1 MTSFMQRATIPPD
14 SCQTNEMSANKIN
27 SAATHLGRQMKRD
40 RQAHGWTLR
49 ELAARTGINFATLS
63 RVENGKRPFFEKL
76 AVACDGQFPER
87 RGWYLTYY
95 EESKS
100 WMPAGFRSWGEY
112 EDKAAIIR
120 AWSPSF
126 LHGLLQTSDYADAQ
140 LRTASDAT
148 AEMTSARLA
157 SRMERQ
163 RRVLYRPEPPTAY
176 FVVDELSLYRCVGSP
191 EIMATQMRHLA
202 EVARLSHAVVQVL
215 PAVAHPAGA
224 SGFVVTDQAAY
235 AEHVIGGYVFT
246 DTETVTGTL
255 RLFSTIQSESDKAS
269 VSLAKIER
277 MTEIW
282 TGVRAHTQMP
292 MAATA

>member
-1 MTSFMQRATIPPD
+1 
-14 SCQTNEMSANKIN
+14 MSVNSVN

-40 RQAHGWTLR
+40 RLAHGWTLR
-49 ELAARTGINFATLS
+49 DLAARTGINFATLS

-76 AVACDGQFPER
+76 AVACDEQFPER

-100 WMPAGFRSWGEY
+100 WVPAGFRSWGEY

-126 LHGLLQTSDYADAQ
+126 LHGLLQTSDYARAQ
-140 LRTASDAT
+140 LKTASDAT
-148 AEMTSARLA
+148 AEMIAARLA
-157 SRMERQ
+157 SRMQRQ
-163 RRVLYRPEPPTAY
+163 QRVLYRPEPPAAY
-176 FVVDELSLYRCVGSP
+176 LVVDELSLYRCVGSP
-191 EIMATQMRHLA
+191 EIMAAQMRHLA
-202 EVARLSHAVVQVL
+202 EVARLPHVVIQVL

-224 SGFVVTDQAAY
+224 SGLVITDEAAY

-246 DTETVTGTL
+246 DTETVTGAL

-282 TGVRAHTQMP
+282 TGVKARTQTP
-292 MAATA
+292 TVVTA